1 MPYLKGLPIRGN
13 LWRATEACA
22 DGTRPAATPPRLLHP
37 NPRTPMLELDF
48 TTSGYVY
55 MALIWAGVGLIAV
68 VLARRQGRNPALW
81 CVACLDARDRAE
93 RDRAERDQAERDRAE
108 RVRAE
113 RAQAQAPA
121 DGDGNE

>member
-1 MPYLKGLPIRGN
+1 
-13 LWRATEACA
+13 
-22 DGTRPAATPPRLLHP
+22 
-37 NPRTPMLELDF
+37 MLELDF

-81 CVACLDARDRAE
+81 CVACLLAPVALFYLAGEHGGRADA

-108 RVRAE
+108 RDRAE
-113 RAQAQAPA
+113 RAQAQTPA